1 MYLCVTKSRT
11 FFWLYR
17 SIVIKLAALFGEVAE
32 RLNAAVLKTAF
43 LTQSGTGVRIPPSP
57 LEHRLPGIYCL
68 LRGKKMLGFLVSLQ
82 RQQLA
87 YLDHQDIVAIGL
99 EQAAQIASNIERLE
113 GFIIGES
120 LGPD

>member
-1 MYLCVTKSRT
+1 
-11 FFWLYR
+11 
-17 SIVIKLAALFGEVAE
+17 
-32 RLNAAVLKTAF
+32 
-43 LTQSGTGVRIPPSP
+43 
-57 LEHRLPGIYCL
+57 
-68 LRGKKMLGFLVSLQ
+68 MLGFLVSLQ